1 MGRSREIL
9 LGVCGGI
16 AAYKIPDLV
25 RLLRKKGLA
34 VRVAMTKSAELF
46 VTPTTLHTVSG
57 NRVFTA
63 HWDSEGDPLDH
74 INAARGPELALI
86 APATA
91 NFLGKMAGGIADDFL
106 STLVLALK
114 CPVYVA
120 PSMNPAM
127 YQNPAVQENIG
138 ILKGRGIGIIE
149 PETGDTACGEEGQ
162 GRLPEPETLAEFVE
176 KELGLNLDLAGKKIL
191 VTAGR
196 TEEPIDTVRFIS
208 NRSSGKMGI
217 AIAEA
222 ARERGADVTLIH
234 GAVSRPL
241 PENTKNI
248 EAKSAREMHEA
259 VEKEFSEC
267 DVLIMAAAVA
277 DFRPARLID
286 AKIKK
291 DEGLPAI
298 SLTPTPDI
306 LENLGRIKKG
316 RILVGFAAETRNI
329 IANARQK
336 LLKKNLDMICVNDV
350 SRSDI
355 GFDSDYNEVTFIR
368 RTGAG
373 QADDAKPSG
382 RLPKTILAHRIL
394 DETAKLLQAES
405 RRVSGGD
412 G

>member
-1 MGRSREIL
+1 MGQSRKIL

-25 RLLRKKGLA
+25 RLLSKKGLE

-63 HWDSEGDPLDH
+63 DWDSEGDPLDH

-127 YQNPAVQENIG
+127 YQNLAVQENIA
-138 ILKGRGIGIIE
+138 ILKERGIRIIE

-162 GRLPEPETLAEFVE
+162 GRLPEPETLAEIVE
-176 KELGLNLDLAGKKIL
+176 KELGLNLDLAGKKII

-196 TEEPIDTVRFIS
+196 TEEPLDAVRFIS

-222 ARERGADVTLIH
+222 ARERGAEVTLIH

-248 EAKSAREMHEA
+248 EAKSAREMREA
-259 VEKEFSEC
+259 VEKEFLKC
-267 DVLIMAAAVA
+267 DILIMAAAVA
-277 DFRPARLID
+277 DFRPVRVTA

-291 DEGLPAI
+291 EGGVPSI
-298 SLTPTPDI
+298 TMEKTPDI

-316 RILVGFAAETRNI
+316 RILVGFAAETQNI

-350 SRSDI
+350 SRNDI
-355 GFDSDYNEVTFIR
+355 GFESDYNEVTFIR
-368 RTGAG
+368 RADTG
-373 QADDAKPSG
+373 QTDDAKPSG
-382 RLPKTILAHRIL
+382 RLPKSMLAHRIL
-394 DETAKLLQAES
+394 DETAKLLQTENK
-405 RRVSGGD
+405 RVSGGD